1 VVFTVVFGRLAKLRL
16 IYSLNPMVR
25 VIDGGTVAVVTLPA
39 SDVRPVSDR
48 DITHVRELFAA

>member
-1 VVFTVVFGRLAKLRL
+1 MVFGRLAKLRL